1 MDQILQWDQ
10 HIFEFFNSL
19 GSNSFD
25 TFWLFVTNQ
34 KNWIFLYI
42 FIALTYVYYL
52 GWQKALI
59 SFVVIALF
67 LGICDQTT
75 NLFKIYF
82 HRLRPSQDPELSNHI
97 RALIH
102 PHNYSFISGH
112 ASNSTLF
119 VWFSIY
125 LLRQKAR
132 WIYLLV
138 IWWLLF
144 MFSRIYVGVHY
155 PLDIIGGMLWGG
167 VLFYFSKRLH
177 YLLLKKYL
185 RQFK

>member
-10 HIFEFFNSL
+10 QIFEFFNSL
-19 GSNSFD
+19 GSDSFD
-25 TFWLFVTNQ
+25 PFWLFVTNQ

-42 FIALTYVYYL
+42 IITLAYIYYL
-52 GWQKALI
+52 GWRKALI
-59 SFVVIALF
+59 SILILALF

-75 NLFKIYF
+75 NLFKSYF
-82 HRLRPSQDPELSNHI
+82 HRLRPSQDSALSGHI
-97 RALIH
+97 RALLH

-132 WIYLLV
+132 WIYLLI
-138 IWWLLF
+138 IWWLIF

-155 PLDIIGGMLWGG
+155 PLDIVGGIIWGG
-167 VLFYFSKRLH
+167 ILWQLTILVYQKIVQKL
-177 YLLLKKYL
+177 
-185 RQFK
+185 QF